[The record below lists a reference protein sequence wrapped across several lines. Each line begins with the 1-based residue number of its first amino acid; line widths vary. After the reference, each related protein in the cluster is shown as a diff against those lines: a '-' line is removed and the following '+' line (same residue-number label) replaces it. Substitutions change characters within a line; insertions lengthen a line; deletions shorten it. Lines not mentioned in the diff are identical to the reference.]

1 VTSIA
6 HVAGV
11 AFADP
16 RPRDATTAPIE
27 VLPDQARMRVIVGNG
42 AVEEGERP
50 LLAGDSL
57 HQPAADLR
65 TVARLLMASAYA
77 P

>member
-1 VTSIA
+1 
-6 HVAGV
+6 
-11 AFADP
+11 
-16 RPRDATTAPIE
+16 
-27 VLPDQARMRVIVGNG
+27 MRVIVGNG

-50 LLAGDSL
+50 LLADDSL

-65 TVARLLMASAYA
+65 TVARFLMASAYA

>member
-1 VTSIA
+1 
-6 HVAGV
+6 
-11 AFADP
+11 
-16 RPRDATTAPIE
+16 
-27 VLPDQARMRVIVGNG
+27 MRVIVGNG

-50 LLAGDSL
+50 LLADDSL